1 MGSQHQFQVARIR
14 ALPLQMVN
22 TKCLG
27 RLEKQSGFGHIS
39 FLYSLE
45 LAQNQIA
52 ELLRQSSR
60 VRDRLQFGAAT
71 SLWGDRSVFV
81 QNEALVYMY
90 RSVGDYYQ
98 TNRLI
103 VLFSD

>member
-1 MGSQHQFQVARIR
+1 
-14 ALPLQMVN
+14 MVN
-22 TKCLG
+22 TECLG

-71 SLWGDRSVFV
+71 SLWGDLVQVTNLSEPQLLHLQNRNWILSV
-81 QNEALVYMY
+81 LHK
-90 RSVGDYYQ
+90 
-98 TNRLI
+98 L
-103 VLFSD
+103 